1 MKDDNN
7 NKVLHPIDVG
17 TEMDTDDLLWHLG
30 F

>member
-7 NKVLHPIDVG
+7 NKVLHSTDVG
-17 TEMDTDDLLWHLG
+17 TEMNTDDLLWHLG